1 MIQTE
6 PSSTLTFTPLARTFG
21 AEVHGLDFHKP
32 ISKDTIA
39 EIRGACNEFG
49 VLVFRNANIDNA
61 QQIEFTAKFGE
72 MYDVKAHMKYG
83 RKMRFP
89 EQPEIFDVSNLDEN
103 GNVLT
108 ELEPARV
115 GANKGNCL
123 WHADMA
129 YNPRRAHYSI
139 LRAVE
144 LPPKGTG
151 GATQYLDSRS
161 AYDDLPEELKR
172 QIEPLIC
179 NNSLYH
185 NRKMAAPDIY
195 ADFEPL
201 DYPMSRHKLAQ
212 LHEESG
218 RMNLYVTTYAH
229 HFDGQTIEESAPLL
243 DRLLDHVSQDK
254 YMLTV
259 EWENNG
265 DMVMWDNT
273 AVLHRATP
281 GGAYTTKYV
290 RDMRRTTTK
299 DSSSY
304 GWGADPRETWEA
316 GLQFAKTK

>member
-1 MIQTE
+1 MITRE
-6 PSSTLTFTPLARTFG
+6 STSTLTCTPLARTFG
-21 AEVHGLDFHKP
+21 AEVHGVDFSKP
-32 ISKDTIA
+32 VSKETAA
-39 EIRGACNEFG
+39 EIRDACNKYG
-49 VLVFRNANIDNA
+49 VLVFRGANLNNE
-61 QQIEFTAKFGE
+61 QQIEFTANFGE
-72 MYDVKAHMKYG
+72 MYDVKAHMKAG
-83 RKMRFP
+83 RRMRFP
-89 EQPEIFDVSNLDEN
+89 HQPEIFDVSNLDEN

-151 GATQYLDSRS
+151 GATQYLDSRA
-161 AYDDLPEELKR
+161 AYDDLSEEMRRRIDSLV
-172 QIEPLIC
+172 C

-185 NRKMAAPDIY
+185 NRKLAAPDTF
-195 ADFEPL
+195 ADFEPSDL
-201 DYPMSRHKLAQ
+201 PMARHKLAQ
-212 LHEESG
+212 MHEESG
-218 RMNLYVTTYAH
+218 RMNLYITTYAH
-229 HFDGQTIEESAPLL
+229 HFDGETIGQSRPLVNE
-243 DRLLDHVSQDK
+243 LLDHVSQEK
-254 YMLTV
+254 YLLTV

-281 GGAYTTKYV
+281 GGAYTTKYK
-290 RDMRRTTTK
+290 RDMRRTSTK

-304 GWGADPRETWEA
+304 GWGVDPNATWEA
-316 GLQFAKTK
+316 GLRTTKE